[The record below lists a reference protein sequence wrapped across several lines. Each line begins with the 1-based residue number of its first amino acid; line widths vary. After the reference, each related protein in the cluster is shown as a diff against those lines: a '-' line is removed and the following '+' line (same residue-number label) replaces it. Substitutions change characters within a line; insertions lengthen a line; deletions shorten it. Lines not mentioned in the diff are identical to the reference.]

1 MTHTSDSSGLDALDR
16 AIINALVADAR
27 ISNAALA
34 ERVGVAPSTA
44 LVRTRA
50 LVERG
55 VIEGY
60 HATVSLAAVGR
71 PVQALIAVKLRA
83 HDREE
88 IDRFTRFVPD
98 LPDVVEMF
106 HVSGGTDYLLRIAVA
121 STDALRNWVLDH
133 LATDASVAHTE
144 TTLIF
149 GHHPGTTGPLLPSG
163 PDATN

>member
-88 IDRFTRFVPD
+88 IAKWIER
-98 LPDVVEMF
+98 
-106 HVSGGTDYLLRIAVA
+106 GGIAG
-121 STDALRNWVLDH
+121 R
-133 LATDASVAHTE
+133 
-144 TTLIF
+144 
-149 GHHPGTTGPLLPSG
+149 
-163 PDATN
+163 